1 MFVARSFLFIL
12 FFYCLLQYPMYGLPC
27 WSGRRSI
34 AVVCV
39 LLISFILLVLTKLD
53 RSFILAALYINS
65 SPVMWSHHEM
75 PNTVPRRLW
84 WKTSSMC
91 EIVVVRFHASASQI
105 LLVSSLLV
113 QTYSLMVMLMSLLV
127 HIRRTCCQMLLCQLW
142 LVCYPLWRH
151 GFQDM
156 EIVYIFGSLVWCPVV
171 IWIEGTVVVWLSSL
185 SSSRNW
191 YPVLPVHG
199 V

>member
-105 LLVSSLLV
+105 LLLSSLLV
-113 QTYSLMVMLMSLLV
+113 QTYSLMVMLMSLL
-127 HIRRTCCQMLLCQLW
+127 CCFVNSGSCVTHFGDMDSKIWKLSTYSAVWYGVQWSFELRVLLWSDYHHFRL
-142 LVCYPLWRH
+142 LATDTLFYL
-151 GFQDM
+151 FM
-156 EIVYIFGSLVWCPVV
+156 EFSCH
-171 IWIEGTVVVWLSSL
+171 
-185 SSSRNW
+185 
-191 YPVLPVHG
+191 VL
-199 V
+199 